1 MIVYKDESYKIIG
14 TALNV
19 YNKLGSGFLE
29 SVYQEAFEIE
39 LQRQKIPY
47 EREKEL
53 RINYDGIVLK
63 QFYKADFVCFDS
75 IIVELKAISA
85 LEDSHRSQ
93 VYNYLKATKF
103 KLGILLNFG
112 HHKKLEWERKVL

>member
-29 SVYQEAFEIE
+29 AVYQEAFEIE
-39 LQRQKIPY
+39 MQRQKIPY

-63 QFYKADFVCFDS
+63 QFYKADFVWNGNAKYYD
-75 IIVELKAISA
+75 
-85 LEDSHRSQ
+85 
-93 VYNYLKATKF
+93 YNHF
-103 KLGILLNFG
+103 I
-112 HHKKLEWERKVL
+112 

>member
-1 MIVYKDESYKIIG
+1 MIVYKDESFKIIG

-19 YNKLGSGFLE
+19 YNKLGPGFLE

-53 RINYDGIVLK
+53 RINYEGIVLK
-63 QFYKADFVCFDS
+63 QFYKADSVCFDS
-75 IIVELKAISA
+75 IIVELKAI
-85 LEDSHRSQ
+85 
-93 VYNYLKATKF
+93 
-103 KLGILLNFG
+103 
-112 HHKKLEWERKVL
+112 

>member
-63 QFYKADFVCFDS
+63 QFYKADFV
-75 IIVELKAISA
+75 
-85 LEDSHRSQ
+85 
-93 VYNYLKATKF
+93 
-103 KLGILLNFG
+103 LNGNAKYYDYYHFI
-112 HHKKLEWERKVL
+112 